1 MTKVVGE
8 QSDESVEL
16 ANAIN
21 TLTDVFVKGDAV
33 NPSVR
38 DLLKELNGN
47 FKTNN
52 KNQEKEKTSTKAKD
66 MEDVMLGL
74 QNIDLQK
81 RKLEFKDK
89 GENDEKTS
97 SEEKLKGIEQGTLDR
112 LKQVEGFIGNT
123 FIPRTL
129 QNLLS
134 FFGGKEFLQGIN
146 SAITGTTQKIFAGK
160 ELRESTE
167 IKHLEKKIAKE
178 SLDRKQRELEEQDMV
193 SGKSELRAEGDLSNI
208 TTKEEET
215 SANGSK
221 MVEKKNAVESES
233 EELTGIEIVKINSE
247 AADAIANAIKKVL
260 SENRE
265 IINNNNNKD
274 TPADSNNIQKGVE
287 PVVESVDKLADKVSS
302 FGDIEG
308 EIGGGE
314 TKKNNSKNNSE
325 SRKSSAEPSLFTQL
339 GEEAARDVT
348 TVSLLKLITKRVAAA
363 EAVAIPA
370 AVATEVATG
379 GAGTPVAAAEV
390 GVAAPVVGVTQA
402 LIEYFTD
409 SQNRHAKGG
418 PIKNPNKPVLV
429 GEEGPEIFVPENTG
443 FIIPNNN
450 ITNKEKGL
458 ADSPAVEK
466 MTSLLTQVI
475 SLPSEKL
482 AAISNTTNISDNSK
496 DMLQAVN
503 KTLLDIS
510 DKLDNKNSNNNS
522 QDPSKFTGLM
532 NSSNNS
538 SNSTINIISQSNPI
552 TNSRLKMDNFLYNR
566 RAYA

>member
-81 RKLEFKDK
+81 RKLEFKNK

-274 TPADSNNIQKGVE
+274 TSADSNNIQKGVE
-287 PVVESVDKLADKVSS
+287 PVVESVNKLTDKVSS
-302 FGDIEG
+302 FEKIEG
-308 EIGGGE
+308 EIGGDE
-314 TKKNNSKNNSE
+314 AKENNSKNNSGVNNFAKE
-325 SRKSSAEPSLFTQL
+325 ALEAVGVGSIAKKLTSRVVAAE
-339 GEEAARDVT
+339 E
-348 TVSLLKLITKRVAAA
+348 VAVPAA
-363 EAVAIPA
+363 EATAIA
-370 AVATEVATG
+370 G
-379 GAGTPVAAAEV
+379 GAGLNPLADTAALGILGAGI
-390 GVAAPVVGVTQA
+390 GVA
-402 LIEYFTD
+402 LIQTLMEYFSD
-409 SQNRHAKGG
+409 SETRYAKGG
-418 PIKNPNKPVLV
+418 PVSNSNNPILV
-429 GEEGPEIFVPENTG
+429 GEEGPEIFVPESTG

-522 QDPSKFTGLM
+522 QDTSKFTGLM

-538 SNSTINIISQSNPI
+538 SNSTINIISQGNPI